1 MIYFLRL
8 IFHIFLVKM
17 TYSSEPF
24 GNCSARHLLKDG
36 LFFFPNDTMQNIYA
50 KWTPYLISSWKYWAC
65 IQIKINFIFL
75 LYILMSNCNVNNFLL

>member
-36 LFFFPNDTMQNIYA
+36 LFFFPQWYYA
-50 KWTPYLISSWKYWAC
+50 KYLCKVNPLSDFQLEI
-65 IQIKINFIFL
+65 L
-75 LYILMSNCNVNNFLL
+75 GLYSN